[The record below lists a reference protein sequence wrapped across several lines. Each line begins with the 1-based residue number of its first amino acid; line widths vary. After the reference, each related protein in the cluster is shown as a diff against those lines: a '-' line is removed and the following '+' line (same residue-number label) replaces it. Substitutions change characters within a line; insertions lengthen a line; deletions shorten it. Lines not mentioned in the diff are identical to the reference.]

1 MNLRYQPSKI
11 LILQQ
16 QCLQVTKEISFSR
29 ADKGLGL
36 SIAGGLGS
44 TPFKGDDEG
53 VFISRVTAGGP
64 ADEAGLRVNDK
75 VISVN
80 GVTCVNVD
88 HYEAVAIL
96 KAAGSTITMVI
107 VREVT
112 RLVPPTGPAPT
123 HCVPPPSLSPHNTPG
138 LPGLHQVPL
147 SGHPPQPLPLSALST
162 HPAAPAVHSP
172 TYSTPPA
179 NMSMANPKLTHTSMS
194 SIPVSASS
202 SLNTS
207 RDTED
212 LVVRV
217 EKIYTTLLRDTSGL
231 GFSIAGGQGATPFKD
246 TSESIFVSKITEGGT
261 AMRDG
266 KLAVGDKIVQIN
278 GVDVTDARH
287 DQAVQMLTGLE
298 RFVRLV
304 VERETLVP
312 RTTAPSSL
320 NSSNDKSGTDKSPK
334 VFGAPKPYTGLYS
347 ANSYM
352 ANRPNYGL
360 RSREPGNYGLNTSL
374 QVELKYLQ

>member
-1 MNLRYQPSKI
+1 
-11 LILQQ
+11 
-16 QCLQVTKEISFSR
+16 
-29 ADKGLGL
+29 
-36 SIAGGLGS
+36 
-44 TPFKGDDEG
+44 
-53 VFISRVTAGGP
+53 
-64 ADEAGLRVNDK
+64 
-75 VISVN
+75 
-80 GVTCVNVD
+80 
-88 HYEAVAIL
+88 
-96 KAAGSTITMVI
+96 
-107 VREVT
+107 
-112 RLVPPTGPAPT
+112 
-123 HCVPPPSLSPHNTPG
+123 
-138 LPGLHQVPL
+138 
-147 SGHPPQPLPLSALST
+147 
-162 HPAAPAVHSP
+162 
-172 TYSTPPA
+172 
-179 NMSMANPKLTHTSMS
+179 MANPKLSHTSMS

-320 NSSNDKSGTDKSPK
+320 NSSNDKSGSTDKSPK

-374 QVELKYLQ
+374 QVELNIFNRFQLVSIVFF